1 MSDQEGRPPP
11 PSEPPQEPEQPGA
24 EQPTTAWTPPPPA
37 VPPEP
42 PPSPTQVSAPPYSS
56 GSGPLISATPAPTAG
71 WTPPVAEHREV
82 APGLVF
88 SSTAARFVA
97 YWIDA
102 IILGLVNGTI
112 SALIGSGT
120 ALTQGGQL
128 NWTTADFV
136 ASVIGVAINGAYF
149 VAFWSGGRRSTLG
162 QMLLKIQ
169 VGNAFDG
176 RPLSMEQAIR
186 RWLGLGQFFGLFAVS
201 VSALGIVFTLSL
213 IWEVALFVSTVTSP
227 TKQGLHDRIAN
238 SAVVRPANAGNGL
251 VYACLF
257 VLIILPVLAIL
268 AIISLITVGS
278 QVSTIL
284 SNAGASV

>member
-1 MSDQEGRPPP
+1 MSD
-11 PSEPPQEPEQPGA
+11 
-24 EQPTTAWTPPPPA
+24 
-37 VPPEP
+37 
-42 PPSPTQVSAPPYSS
+42 PYSS
-56 GSGPLISATPAPTAG
+56 GSGPPSSATPAPTAG
-71 WTPPVAEHREV
+71 WTPPVAGEREV

-102 IILGLVNGTI
+102 IVLGLVNGTI
-112 SALIGSGT
+112 SASIGSGAT
-120 ALTQGGQL
+120 LTQGGQL

-136 ASVIGVAINGAYF
+136 ASVIGVAINGVYF

-176 RPLSMEQAIR
+176 RPLTTEQAIR

-213 IWEVALFVSTVTSP
+213 IWEVALLISTVTSP

-251 VYACLF
+251 VYTCLF
-257 VLIILPVLAIL
+257 VLIIVPILALL
-268 AIISLITVGS
+268 AIISLIAVGS
-278 QVSTIL
+278 QVTTIL
-284 SNAGASV
+284 SNAGGSV